1 MSGLTLDL
9 EKLQHFEDQLDPR
22 DLAASRFPVRVI
34 GYGEISTVLDIDL
47 GDGAELAY
55 KRMPLFHNM
64 GEVERYQ
71 ALYEEYTRI
80 MGEEIGIR
88 MVEAEVAVV
97 HDEAH
102 QREVVYIVQRML
114 PAESIGHKAM
124 QSLPEDAVH
133 RLVLAVVAELEKVYR
148 FNEDNREKLELGIDG
163 QISNWAVERLQQGS
177 DSLPDEIGLIY
188 VDTSTPLL
196 TRDGEEQLDPQLFLR
211 SAPSFLVWILEL
223 FFLEDVL
230 TRYYDLRKVCIDL
243 MANFYKEQRSEL
255 IPGLVALLNDHFAAR
270 IEQDGFEPFTV
281 KEIEA
286 YYREDALI
294 WRLYLA
300 FRKVDRWLHR
310 LFGQHY
316 PYLLPGR
323 IKR

>member
-1 MSGLTLDL
+1 MDIDR
-9 EKLQHFEDQLDPR
+9 EKLQQFEDQLDPR
-22 DLAASRFPVRVI
+22 DLTASSFPVRVI

-47 GDGAELAY
+47 GDGAALAY
-55 KRMPLFHNM
+55 KRMPLFHNNE
-64 GEVERYQ
+64 EVERYQ
-71 ALYEEYTRI
+71 ALYEEYTRT
-80 MGEEIGIR
+80 MAKEIGIR
-88 MVEAEVAVV
+88 MVEAEVVNV

-102 QREVVYIVQRML
+102 QREVVYILQRML

-124 QSLPEDAVH
+124 QMLAEEEVH
-133 RLVLAVVAELEKVYR
+133 RLVLAVVGELEKVYR
-148 FNEDNREKLELGIDG
+148 FNEDHRGRIELGIDG
-163 QISNWAVERLQQGS
+163 QISNWALDGYQPGS
-177 DSLPDEIGLIY
+177 ARLPDEIRLIY

-196 TRDGEEQLDPQLFLR
+196 TRDGKEQLDPQLFLR

-243 MANFYKEQRSEL
+243 MANFYKEQRPEL
-255 IPGLVALLNDHFAAR
+255 IPELVALLNDHFSAR
-270 IEQDGFEPFTV
+270 IESDGFEPFTV

-286 YYREDALI
+286 YYREDAMI

-316 PYLLPGR
+316 PYILPGK